1 MYQNTQQTWACYP
14 PTEIAHFGHSA
25 LKDMFGGVS
34 LHVWPN
40 IKPLTKQTKD
50 CHVCSNN
57 VKIYIACVCPCFTS
71 ILLSWW
77 LSGIPNR
84 LNPSYQTMWISI
96 GGISCHFMPF
106 HAISCHFMPFHA
118 ISCHFMPFHAISCH
132 FMPFHATWWLIPL
145 CTL

>member
-1 MYQNTQQTWACYP
+1 MGVPKMIPKNENHDLEVPPFQETSIYTLQISFLKTNLEMYQNTQQTWACYP

-71 ILLSWW
+71 ILLS
-77 LSGIPNR
+77 
-84 LNPSYQTMWISI
+84 
-96 GGISCHFMPF
+96 
-106 HAISCHFMPFHA
+106 
-118 ISCHFMPFHAISCH
+118 
-132 FMPFHATWWLIPL
+132 
-145 CTL
+145 